1 MAPVIKKDHLEHF
14 LKEVEKWYNIND
26 HKKIDLAS
34 NKLNDL
40 LSIVNNNRK
49 ESSEINHAER
59 PKSSVPW
66 NKNVSPFLRPYTAQ
80 RPNDKRPQSP
90 KTKIASTRAD
100 TVVEDIYIR
109 ECNFNV
115 IQLPQTLESS

>member
-1 MAPVIKKDHLEHF
+1 M
-14 LKEVEKWYNIND
+14 EKWYNLND

-34 NKLNDL
+34 SKLNNL
-40 LSIVNNNRK
+40 LDIVNHSRK
-49 ESSEINHAER
+49 DTVYSGQAER
-59 PKSSVPW
+59 PKSGVTW

-80 RPNDKRPQSP
+80 RPNRERPQSP

-109 ECNFNV
+109 
-115 IQLPQTLESS
+115 